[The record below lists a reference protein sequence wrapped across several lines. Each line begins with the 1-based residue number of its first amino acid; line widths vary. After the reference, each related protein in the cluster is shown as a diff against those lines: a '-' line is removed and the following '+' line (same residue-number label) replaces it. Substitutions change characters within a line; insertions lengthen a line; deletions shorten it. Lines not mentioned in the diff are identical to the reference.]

1 MIRLS
6 AFADEISPDL
16 DEQIATL
23 QREGIRYLDLRGMW
37 NINVLDL
44 SDAHIRQI
52 KQALDAYGIG
62 VAAIGSPIGKV
73 AIDSPFE
80 ATMQKLERAIS
91 VAQAFGTP
99 FIRIFSFYPPT
110 DAQGA
115 GASLGAQRDEV
126 MRRLHVMIERARVA
140 GIVLLHENE
149 KDIYGD
155 TIDRCVDLMQSCE
168 DEHFRVAFDP
178 ANFIQCGQIP
188 YPDAYEALH
197 PWLAYMHVKDAL
209 VDGSVVAAGEG
220 AGRWPELLQR
230 LREGGYDGFLSLEP
244 HLAAAGQ
251 FRGFSGP
258 DLFVK
263 ASQALKG
270 MLRGMGWEYE

>member
-6 AFADEISPDL
+6 AFADEISPNL

-23 QREGIRYLDLRGMW
+23 QREGIRHLDLRGVW

-44 SDAHIRQI
+44 SDAQIRQV
-52 KQALDAYGIG
+52 KQTLDAHDIG
-62 VAAIGSPIGKV
+62 VAAIGSPIGKI
-73 AIDSPFE
+73 AIDSSFE
-80 ATMQKLERAIS
+80 ATMQKLERALQ

-99 FIRIFSFYPPT
+99 FIRIFSFYPPAH
-110 DAQGA
+110 AQVVSTRA
-115 GASLGAQRDEV
+115 GTNRDEV
-126 MRRLHVMIERARVA
+126 MRRLRMMIERAGAA
-140 GIVLLHENE
+140 GVTLLHENE

-155 TIDRCVDLMQSCE
+155 TIARCVDLMQSCE

-188 YPDAYEALH
+188 YPDAYEALR
-197 PWLAYMHVKDAL
+197 PWLTYVHVKDAL
-209 VDGSVVAAGEG
+209 ADGSVVAAGEG

-230 LREGGYDGFLSLEP
+230 LRADGYDGFLSLEP

-251 FRGFSGP
+251 FQGFSGP

-263 ASQALKG
+263 ASQALQG
-270 MLRGMGWEYE
+270 MLQQMGWEYE